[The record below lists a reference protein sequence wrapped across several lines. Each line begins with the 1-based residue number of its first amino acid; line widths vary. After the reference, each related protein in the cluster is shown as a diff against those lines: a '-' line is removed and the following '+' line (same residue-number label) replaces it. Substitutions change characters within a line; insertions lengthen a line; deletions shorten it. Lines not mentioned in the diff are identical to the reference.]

1 MSRLLGAG
9 ISSHKLCADA
19 GALDAE
25 AVEKEM
31 QLAALAAL
39 TAAAENNEGRAAH
52 NDGASGTMSVKKHKL
67 SADFPAAAAAAGQHL
82 DGEAV
87 EEKSVQDDKS
97 AAQKLSE
104 QIVEQRKLGDS
115 DADVNAGSAMEGKAG
130 DDQPVV
136 EAADQSQATELAALQ
151 RASQMAGE
159 AQAAD
164 LTVLQ
169 QEQQAQ
175 QLQLQQ
181 QQQPEQQAQ
190 QLQLQQQQQ
199 QQQQEGSKTQQQQE
213 SQTQQLPSVV
223 TQENLLQQQLAS
235 QAQQAQTS

>member
-1 MSRLLGAG
+1 MTGLIIAAVYCAGSCIHRL
-9 ISSHKLCADA
+9 CVDA

-39 TAAAENNEGRAAH
+39 AAAAGSNEGEAAH
-52 NDGASGTMSVKKHKL
+52 HNGAGGAMSVKKHKL
-67 SADFPAAAAAAGQHL
+67 PADFPAAAAAAGQHL

-87 EEKSVQDDKS
+87 EEKSMQDDKS

-115 DADVNAGSAMEGKAG
+115 DTDVDAGNAIEGKAG
-130 DDQPVV
+130 DDQRVGQ
-136 EAADQSQATELAALQ
+136 AADHSHAAELAALQ
-151 RASQMAGE
+151 QASQLAGQ
-159 AQAAD
+159 AQTAD

-181 QQQPEQQAQ
+181 QQQQEQPQAQ
-190 QLQLQQQQQ
+190 QL
-199 QQQQEGSKTQQQQE
+199 
-213 SQTQQLPSVV
+213 PNVV